1 MGLIVTGGIAPNR
14 QGKLSP
20 FAAKLTNPLEV
31 RRSWVAAGQLS
42 PGLAAEDRVWMQVR
56 VHRHVTGPVHEHGG
70 KIVMQILHAGRY
82 AYHPFNVAPS
92 AIRVSCTWEEHP
104 CLAIAS

>member
-1 MGLIVTGGIAPNR
+1 
-14 QGKLSP
+14 
-20 FAAKLTNPLEV
+20 
-31 RRSWVAAGQLS
+31 
-42 PGLAAEDRVWMQVR
+42 MQVR

-92 AIRVSCTWEEHP
+92 AIRVGSTWEEHP
-104 CLAIAS
+104 CLAPLPVDGRREAGGGCVVQAPINRFKPRALSSKEVEQTIQDYARCASLAKEAG